1 MYFFTANDAELPT
14 DRGPLHRDAI
24 TASHYALDSHAHH
37 KREPGRIHLE
47 GFLSY
52 PTVPYN
58 VPYGVIVPKNVS
70 NLLFPVPVSG
80 SHTGFSTLRMEP
92 CWMALG
98 QAAGTAAALAI
109 DEGTTVQRVDIPT
122 LQNEL
127 LKQGATLVYMKGHS
141 PSDPDFIKIQKEALS
156 KASESGI

>member
-1 MYFFTANDAELPT
+1 
-14 DRGPLHRDAI
+14 
-24 TASHYALDSHAHH
+24 
-37 KREPGRIHLE
+37 
-47 GFLSY
+47 
-52 PTVPYN
+52 
-58 VPYGVIVPKNVS
+58 
-70 NLLFPVPVSG
+70 
-80 SHTGFSTLRMEP
+80 MEP